1 MNHDRHSSRRAFL
14 RAALATPALGTAL
27 SGRSAEQESAAPAT
41 SSPGA
46 DALIVARLTL
56 DREVY
61 DHGAALTGQAHFR
74 LPATGPV
81 LLRWMDSFGRVVQEV
96 QLPSSTSGVQPQS
109 FSFDLTRGLTRRN
122 WVRASVSGVE
132 QAASAEFLLSPPP
145 DPWDDFHVISWAHYP
160 DGFYDRLRQSGVDG
174 TIAYRDGDW
183 DQVLDNNF
191 NFYVEQMA
199 WEVFAIYHKNQ
210 PLWRGLLDRI
220 EHDRNNLDLWVR
232 QPCIN
237 DPKTDEYV
245 ASHLRKYVRM
255 HRAFRPLFYNIAD
268 ELGQADQIRPNDFC
282 HSSFCTIKFAEYLR
296 GVYRTTGTLG
306 REWQVA
312 ELTHWDDEIVKHG
325 PDLGPHDLHI
335 HYTTTDRAFDSV
347 AIAALQVKYG
357 GLAGVN
363 QAWGTSFPS
372 PKGRSSDHEQ
382 WGPLL
387 ALVSETRSVPELTE
401 SALAQKLGS
410 LERANERWGTQTGWG
425 ATEKPA
431 GFKSWSDVVAC
442 VNRFYRDLAEVRT
455 TEGWNVAPWCDFRN
469 FMDLTFA
476 DAIGRARAVCREE
489 DPQARC
495 ATEGGQ
501 CPFPFGW
508 YNYENVVKVV
518 DVIEPYNIG
527 NNVEVVRSLNPDVIM
542 VSTHGFEHPPGKAL
556 TDQDRLYQKRAP
568 QPIWIGLFHGH
579 RGSLI
584 WDDNLPEYRFV
595 DEQTRELTPSAQTF
609 SALFNE
615 LHRGIGKLIL
625 SSRRLHDG
633 IAVHYSQPSMQV
645 HWLLDNVGNARRW
658 MSHSG
663 EDRHSHFTGVRNS
676 WTKLLEDLGLQY
688 EFVGGRQ
695 IEEGRLQGSRYRAL
709 VLPQSLAMSGRE
721 AEQIREFVRSGG
733 LLVADYRAASMD
745 EHGRDL
751 GRGQL
756 DEVFGIGRAKGRTKG
771 KKTAGVA
778 SHASLPLEGK
788 ELNLTAGDETV
799 SVTTG
804 KGLARSGEVPLVIV
818 NDFAQGH
825 AVFLNLEIASYAY
838 DRLQA
843 NSATSLPEVAEGM
856 FRLAGI
862 EPQVRVLDRA
872 GARLPGTEVV
882 RFANGACEH
891 VAIFRNPQ
899 LDDGGWDDLPTLPER
914 GWAGAIDNSFLEKE
928 APITILWPA
937 AMPTYDVRAQRDLG
951 ETAKVEAMLDPWS
964 PIVLTRSPKPIPELR
979 VQVPEQVRAA
989 DVLAVTLRDDTPL
1002 PEGTARVV
1010 RLELVAPSGRRYE
1023 LYARNVR
1030 VTATPHLERVP
1041 LARNDPE
1048 GTYQVRALDVMTGR
1062 TVTASLTVRA

>member
-1 MNHDRHSSRRAFL
+1 MNHDSRPSRRAFL
-14 RAALATPALGTAL
+14 RAAVATPMLGAATG
-27 SGRSAEQESAAPAT
+27 GRIAAQEDAANDGSAA
-41 SSPGA
+41 
-46 DALIVARLTL
+46 LVVARLTL
-56 DREVY
+56 DREIY
-61 DHGAALTGQAHFR
+61 DHGGALTGQVHFR

-96 QLPSSTSGVQPQS
+96 QLPPSPSGVRAQS
-109 FSFDLTRGLTRRN
+109 FSFDLTRGLTYRN
-122 WVRASVSGVE
+122 WIRASVAGVE
-132 QAASAEFLLSPPP
+132 QAEGAAFLLSPPP
-145 DPWDDFHVISWAHYP
+145 HPWDDFHVISWANYP
-160 DGFYDRLRQSGVDG
+160 DGFYDLLRQSGVDG
-174 TIAYRDGDW
+174 TIAYRDGNW
-183 DQVLDNNF
+183 DHVLDNNF

-255 HRAFRPLFYNIAD
+255 RRAFRPLFYNIAD
-268 ELGQADQIRPNDFC
+268 ELGQGDQIRPNDFC
-282 HSSFCTIKFAEYLR
+282 HSTHCTIKFAEYLR
-296 GVYRTTGTLG
+296 NLYGTTGTLG

-312 ELTHWDDEIVKHG
+312 ELTHWDDEILKSVPNLASG
-325 PDLGPHDLHI
+325 DLHI

-347 AIAALQVKYG
+347 AVAALQVKYG
-357 GLAGVN
+357 GLAAVN

-372 PKGRSSDHEQ
+372 PRSPSSDREQ

-387 ALVSETRSVPELTE
+387 AMVSETRSVPEMTAK
-401 SALAQKLGS
+401 ALAEKLGS
-410 LERANERWGTQTGWG
+410 LERANERWGTHTGWG
-425 ATEKPA
+425 SPDKPS
-431 GFKSWSDVVAC
+431 GFKSWSEVAAC
-442 VNRFYRDLAEVRT
+442 VNRFYHELGEVRS

-469 FMDLTFA
+469 FMDSTFA

-489 DPQARC
+489 DPHARC

-508 YNYENVVKVV
+508 YNYENVVKVI

-527 NNVEVVRSLNPDVIM
+527 NNVEVIRSLNPAVIM
-542 VSTHGFEHPPGKAL
+542 VSTHGFEHPPGKPL

-568 QPIWIGLFHGH
+568 QPIWMGLFHGH

-615 LHRGIGKLIL
+615 LRRGIAKLIIN
-625 SSRRLHDG
+625 SRRLHDG
-633 IAVHYSQPSMQV
+633 IAIHYSQPSMQV
-645 HWLLDNVGNARRW
+645 HWLLDNVGNSRRW

-676 WTKLLEDLGLQY
+676 WTKLVEDLGLQY
-688 EFVGGRQ
+688 EFVGARQ
-695 IEEGRLQGSRYRAL
+695 IEEGRLQGGRYRVL
-709 VLPQSLAMSGRE
+709 VMPQSLAVSSLE
-721 AEQIREFVRSGG
+721 VDQIRQFVGSGG
-733 LLVADYRAASMD
+733 LLVADYRVASMN

-751 GRGQL
+751 GCGQL
-756 DEVFGIGRAKGRTKG
+756 DDLFGIGRASGRAKG
-771 KKTAGVA
+771 KKVVGIA
-778 SHASLPLEGK
+778 SRPSLRLEGRD
-788 ELNLTAGDETV
+788 LNLTPGDETV
-799 SVTTG
+799 NITTG
-804 KGLARSGEVPLVIV
+804 KALARSGDVPLIIV
-818 NDFAQGH
+818 NDFAQGR
-825 AVFLNLEIASYAY
+825 AVFLNLEVAGYAY

-843 NSATSLPEVAEGM
+843 NATTSLPEVADGV

-862 EPQVRVLDRA
+862 EAQVRVLDHT
-872 GARLPGTEVV
+872 GTRLPGTEIV

-914 GWAGAIDNSFLEKE
+914 GWAGAIDNSFLERE
-928 APITILWPA
+928 APVTIVWPA
-937 AMPTYDVRAQRDLG
+937 PMPTYDVRAQRDLG
-951 ETAKVEAMLDPWS
+951 ETAKVEAVLDPWS

-979 VQVPEQVRAA
+979 VDVPPQVRAG
-989 DVLAVTLRDDTPL
+989 DLLAVTLRDETPL

-1010 RLELVAPSGRRYE
+1010 QLEFVTPGGHGYAP
-1023 LYARNVR
+1023 YARNVR
-1030 VTATPHLERVP
+1030 VEATPHVERVP
-1041 LARNDPE
+1041 LARNDAE
-1048 GTYQVRALDVMTGR
+1048 GSWRVHALDVMTGR
-1062 TVTASLTVRA
+1062 AAEAPFTVHA